1 MSQTILVFES
11 DPAFAKEVQYG
22 FGRMGAT
29 VHIVTEGHNALEKA
43 KGITPDLIF
52 LSAELKE
59 ANGFL
64 LCKEFK
70 RDTSLGAVPLV
81 LTSSDAD
88 AETVFAQHQKLRTR
102 AEAYIKK
109 PAPFDSIMAQVGHLV
124 NLQAASEESL
134 FPIEDD
140 SLSLELTGSDDDSF
154 AEELRTVDI
163 EEISGLRRDPEAE
176 VVDISLEDD
185 EDDIDDAILTD
196 RPASP
201 SAVLDAEESTVRAQA
216 QNPTGTTGAERKA
229 TRDPV
234 PRPAAQTREARLPA
248 AQREGVRR
256 STREEPAEAP
266 RRERLPSG
274 VEAGGAAAPVQPQP
288 QAESVQPKQEAA
300 PAAGERA
307 ETAHAEEVPVR
318 ISSVPAAHPD
328 VMALEGRLNKVVA
341 ERDALQAAVAKE
353 RELLARERSA
363 SAEKIRALEEGL
375 ETARAA
381 HASETT
387 ETQQVVDLR
396 TKLHEKTKET
406 LAFHQAISDRDREL
420 IEQQERLLVL
430 EKAKGSWEEQ
440 QRSLQARTEALLQ
453 EGAQL
458 SADLESK
465 TQSERELQASVATL
479 TQRQTELEAQT
490 AELSGQVERLTGERD
505 ALREAK
511 ATLEQTLSERD
522 KTLGDRESALSKVT
536 QELASLQEALRRVE
550 QVYRDAHTQAADL
563 MRSVGQSAE
572 TSDPRATS
580 DGSRS
585 SLSAQRA
592 RA

>member
-22 FGRMGAT
+22 FGRIGAT

-43 KGITPDLIF
+43 KGIAPDLIF

-70 RDTSLGAVPLV
+70 RDTRLSAVPLV

-88 AETVFAQHQKLRTR
+88 ADTVFAQHQKLRTR
-102 AEAYIKK
+102 AEAYIRK
-109 PAPFDSIMAQVGHLV
+109 PSPFDSIMAQIGHLV

-134 FPIEDD
+134 FPIEDECLNLD
-140 SLSLELTGSDDDSF
+140 LTGSDDDEF

-163 EEISGLRRDPEAE
+163 EEIAGQRRSSESEA
-176 VVDISLEDD
+176 VDISLDGDD
-185 EDDIDDAILTD
+185 AVDDAIQTD
-196 RPASP
+196 RPAA
-201 SAVLDAEESTVRAQA
+201 SAAPLVDAEESTVRANA
-216 QNPTGTTGAERKA
+216 QNPTGTSGSKRNV
-229 TRDPV
+229 TRDPL
-234 PRPAAQTREARLPA
+234 PLPAREAR
-248 AQREGVRR
+248 AQADSREDARR
-256 STREEPAEAP
+256 SSTREEPVVIPQDAPLPTDLESGGASASGATSAHPDAP
-266 RRERLPSG
+266 RAFKTPGSAAEKQ
-274 VEAGGAAAPVQPQP
+274 EQAAPV
-288 QAESVQPKQEAA
+288 A
-300 PAAGERA
+300 
-307 ETAHAEEVPVR
+307 EVPVH

-328 VMALEGRLNKVVA
+328 VMALEERLHEVLA

-375 ETARAA
+375 ETVRSAQ
-381 HASETT
+381 ASEAS

-406 LAFHQAISDRDREL
+406 LAFHQAISERDREL

-440 QRSLQARTEALLQ
+440 QRSLNERTEALLA
-453 EGAQL
+453 EGARL
-458 SADLESK
+458 SAALEAK
-465 TQSERELQASVATL
+465 TQSESELQNNVATL
-479 TQRQTELEAQT
+479 MQRVGELDAQNTELSST
-490 AELSGQVERLTGERD
+490 VEQLTKEHDTLRD
-505 ALREAK
+505 AN
-511 ATLEQTLSERD
+511 ATLERTRSEQDQVLAERA
-522 KTLGDRESALSKVT
+522 TALGKANE
-536 QELASLQEALRRVE
+536 ELTSLKEALKRVD
-550 QVYRDAHTQAADL
+550 QVYRDAHAQVAEL
-563 MRSVGQSAE
+563 MRAGGRDTGA
-572 TSDPRATS
+572 SDANATS
-580 DGSRS
+580 DGSRPS
-585 SLSAQRA
+585 RAAQHA